1 MHKKGSLGF
10 FIFLIIFSFF
20 VVFLYGP
27 ILSIILL
34 SFQGPSRW
42 SNFSIK
48 WIFALLVWRAL
59 GKVQG
64 WLILEHLFEGPLC

>member
-34 SFQGPSRW
+34 SFQGPSGGLTFPLNGFR
-42 SNFSIK
+42 FIG
-48 WIFALLVWRAL
+48 LVSS